1 MSQSPEDWLG
11 ESREG
16 GILGNSSWKWIFPCS
31 VLPETY
37 QRIGLSERE
46 TRIIDSL
53 DFVRGDFSECY
64 LSMGTRRGILRLEP
78 SPLEYWMAARSPE
91 EDRLFA
97 RALEEEG
104 SVREALLALARES
117 RQKREGEEE

>member
-1 MSQSPEDWLG
+1 
-11 ESREG
+11 
-16 GILGNSSWKWIFPCS
+16 
-31 VLPETY
+31 
-37 QRIGLSERE
+37 
-46 TRIIDSL
+46 
-53 DFVRGDFSECY
+53 
-64 LSMGTRRGILRLEP
+64 MGTRRGILRLEP